1 MDLAMSRSATLKL
14 GIVLL
19 VLLVLILGIPLAM
32 PMGTGA
38 CPDCPGLGTSSPAG
52 ICAAVLVGLL
62 LLSWAA
68 GSTMVGDRSR
78 RRTRILARSFERPP
92 RSL

>member
-1 MDLAMSRSATLKL
+1 MDFTMDRSGALKL

-19 VLLVLILGIPLAM
+19 VLLMLILGIPLAM
-32 PMGTGA
+32 PMGTTA
-38 CPDCPGLGTSSPAG
+38 CPECPGLGTSSLVGMCVA
-52 ICAAVLVGLL
+52 ILVGLL

-78 RRTRILARSFERPP
+78 RRTRILALSFERPP
-92 RSL
+92 RSI

>member
-1 MDLAMSRSATLKL
+1 MNLAMDRSAALKV

-32 PMGTGA
+32 PMGTSA
-38 CPDCPGLGTSSPAG
+38 CPECPGLGTSCLAG
-52 ICAAVLVGLL
+52 TCVAILVGLL
-62 LLSWAA
+62 ILAWAA
-68 GSTMVGDRSR
+68 GCTMVGDRSR
-78 RRTRILARSFERPP
+78 RRTRILAHWLERPP

>member
-1 MDLAMSRSATLKL
+1 MHLAMDRSAALKL
-14 GIVLL
+14 AIVLL

-32 PMGTGA
+32 PMGTSA
-38 CPDCPGLGTSSPAG
+38 CPECPGLGTSSLAG
-52 ICAAVLVGLL
+52 MCAAILVGLL

-78 RRTRILARSFERPP
+78 RRTRILAHSFERPP